1 MSPMKI
7 LIKEK
12 NTKQYLREL
21 VDINGKFELTKLQ
34 ISKGNILQLQYGNKN
49 LSIIL

>member
-1 MSPMKI
+1 MKI

-12 NTKQYLREL
+12 NTRSNSTALI
-21 VDINGKFELTKLQ
+21 DNHGKFELTKPQ
-34 ISKGNILQLQYGNKN
+34 ISKGNILQLQVGNKN

>member
-1 MSPMKI
+1 MKI

-12 NTKQYLREL
+12 NTKENLREL
-21 VDINGKFELTKLQ
+21 IENNGKFELTKSQ
-34 ISKGNILQLQYGNKN
+34 MSKGNILQLQYGNKN